1 MVSNITYLL
10 ALLSLEF
17 IATIIALNIYIK
29 SGGIKIW
36 RDDHNK
42 PQKRKVLT
50 GGGLPVLITILI
62 FYITIIFLFP
72 SSTWLLTS
80 LILVSIIGMTI
91 GMFDE
96 LFDIKIWKKVPLM
109 LIPPLPMAIMALIQP
124 LWGHTTILWIDFG
137 ILYWLLIVPIAY
149 MGFSN
154 GANIIAGYD
163 GLEGGIYTLI
173 LMIYV
178 IIGIILGNDL
188 VLMISIPLLFAI
200 LAFEIFNLPP
210 SKVLLGNVGSF
221 PIGGLLGIIP
231 LIGHFEII
239 LPIVFLPHLIEFG
252 FKIKY
257 KGHTSVFGIV
267 DKNGIL
273 RNKDGIK
280 SIIHWIISWG
290 NMTEKKMTMAM
301 LGIESLLCAIAFF
314 VWYSFYFMF

>member
-1 MVSNITYLL
+1 METAFDILF
-10 ALLSLEF
+10 ALSAFIISLVG
-17 IATIIALNIYIK
+17 IYIFIRHK
-29 SGGIKIW
+29 GIGIW
-36 RDDHNK
+36 REDINK
-42 PQKRKVLT
+42 PHKRKVIT
-50 GGGLPVLITILI
+50 GGGIPVLFALISTYIFAAILM
-62 FYITIIFLFP
+62 P
-72 SSTWLLTS
+72 SYAFSILGVVIATLIGLSIGLL
-80 LILVSIIGMTI
+80 
-91 GMFDE
+91 DE
-96 LFDIKIWKKVPLM
+96 VKDIKIWKKVPLM

-137 ILYWLLIVPIAY
+137 ILYWLLVVPIAY

-163 GLEGGIYTLI
+163 GLEGGIYIIILI
-173 LMIYV
+173 VYV
-178 IIGIILGNDL
+178 LIGIILGNDL

-273 RNKDGIK
+273 RNKDSIK

-290 NMTEKKMTMAM
+290 NMTEKKVTMAM

-314 VWYSFYFMF
+314 VWYFIYFMF